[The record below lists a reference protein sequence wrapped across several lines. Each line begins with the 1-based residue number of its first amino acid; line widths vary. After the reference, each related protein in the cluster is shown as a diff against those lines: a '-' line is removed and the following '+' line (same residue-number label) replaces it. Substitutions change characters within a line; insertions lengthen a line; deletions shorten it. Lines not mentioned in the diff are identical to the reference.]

1 MITVSVLIVAWRRL
15 RWLFWI
21 LLPVAT
27 LLIVSTVYCR
37 YHYAVDVLAGIALAF
52 ATVPLGDRLYA
63 GLMARSPGV
72 HVPGP
77 GR

>member
-15 RWLFWI
+15 RWLFWV

-27 LLIVSTVYCR
+27 LLVLSTVYCR
-37 YHYAVDVLAGIALAF
+37 YHYVVDVIAGIVLAF

-63 GLMARSPGV
+63 RLMR
-72 HVPGP
+72 
-77 GR
+77 